1 MRIKSQT
8 TRSICIIGG
17 GPVGISAA
25 YYLSRLCKQR
35 ARITILEA
43 SNKTGGLAGSHKLAN
58 GEYIESYY
66 HHIFQTD
73 HSFMQLCNLVGISN
87 EIFFK
92 SVSTGHYYKRYL
104 YNLGG
109 PADILKETLLLPSNR
124 IRFLAASLYLKLGF
138 QRRFKNKNAL
148 EGSRIL
154 YGKEV
159 TQKIWEPLLEG
170 KFGEF
175 KTQVPMSWLASR
187 IRDRS
192 LRLGYFNGGFHR
204 FYESIASSCQKEGV
218 SLKYNT
224 EALSLS
230 INTDK
235 VEVNGVSYD
244 ACLSTIGP
252 VLEERLLDQIP
263 NIPIKYLGAICVVYE
278 FDGSLAIPYWTNYC
292 DPESPVLAV
301 INHREL
307 DSDKRLGNC
316 CPVYTAAYLRP
327 DSELFALNDND
338 VVELFY
344 KPIQAVANVAK
355 PCKMPSLIRATVYRT
370 KYAQPLINPDIG
382 LHPLIRINR
391 PFYSA
396 SMHSIYPN
404 DRGQNYAV
412 ETGKSIA
419 MQIARD
425 LYGR

>member
-1 MRIKSQT
+1 MNSQP

-17 GPVGISAA
+17 GPLGISAA

-35 ARITILEA
+35 ARVTILEA

-73 HSFMQLCNLVGISN
+73 HSFRQLCHLVDVSN

-92 SVSTGHYYKRYL
+92 PVSTGHYYKGSL
-104 YNLGG
+104 YSLGG
-109 PADILKETLLLPSNR
+109 PADILKENLLFPSNR
-124 IRFLAASLYLKLGF
+124 IRFLAASLFLKLGI
-138 QRRFKNKNAL
+138 QRRFKNKTAL
-148 EGSRIL
+148 EGCRFL

-159 TQKIWEPLLEG
+159 TLKIWEPLLEG

-192 LRLGYFNGGFHR
+192 IRLGYYKGGFHR
-204 FYESIASSCQKEGV
+204 FYEALSSACQEEGV
-218 SLKYNT
+218 SFKYNT
-224 EALSLS
+224 RVLSLT
-230 INTDK
+230 IKKNK
-235 VEVNGVSYD
+235 VEVDGTAYD

-252 VLEERLLDQIP
+252 VLEEPLLDQVP
-263 NIPIKYLGAICVVYE
+263 NIPIRYLGAICVIYE

-307 DSDKRLGNC
+307 DNDKRLGNC
-316 CPVYTAAYLRP
+316 YPVYTAAYLKP
-327 DSELFALNDND
+327 DSELFALQDNAI
-338 VVELFY
+338 VELFY
-344 KPIQAVANVAK
+344 KPIQAVARVAE
-355 PCKMPSLIRATVYRT
+355 PCNMPSLLRATVYRT

-382 LHPLIRINR
+382 LFPITGTQGPL
-391 PFYSA
+391 YSA

-412 ETGKSIA
+412 DK
-419 MQIARD
+419 
-425 LYGR
+425 GRSMALRIQRGLFGG